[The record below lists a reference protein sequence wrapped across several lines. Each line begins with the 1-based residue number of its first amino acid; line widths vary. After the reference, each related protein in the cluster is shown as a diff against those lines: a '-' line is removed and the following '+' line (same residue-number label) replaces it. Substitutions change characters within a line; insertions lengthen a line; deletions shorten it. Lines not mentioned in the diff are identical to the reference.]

1 MFVYICSYLLKV
13 MPVSVLCTFV
23 CYCERIVHICFLWV
37 FCAHLFTFALRW
49 AYCTHWFIVCA
60 LCMFMLVNSES
71 VLCKCLLLLASL
83 LWVHIMCRTF
93 VCCGCIV
100 CMSYERIWRICLHVF
115 NLKVKSVFVYLLFVG
130 VLCTFVCIC
139 SRWRVYLHI
148 CLLWAYMY
156 CAHLFALLIRAHHVT
171 VHMWVVSVSC
181 TCVVRVLCTCLHL
194 LWVHIIV
201 WSGYD

>member
-1 MFVYICSYLLKV
+1 MSAFVHICWMWYQWVYCAHLFV
-13 MPVSVLCTFV
+13 TVSVLCTFPFYWCFV
-23 CYCERIVHICFLWV
+23 HIYLHLPSGERIAHTDLLCVY
-37 FCAHLFTFALRW
+37 CARSSLLTRRVYHK
-49 AYCTHWFIVCA
+49 
-60 LCMFMLVNSES
+60 
-71 VLCKCLLLLASL
+71 LCKCLLLLASL

-100 CMSYERIWRICLHVF
+100 CMSYERIWHICLHVF
-115 NLKVKSVFVYLLFVG
+115 NLKVKSVFAYLLVVG

-139 SRWRVYLHI
+139 SKWRVYLNI
-148 CLLWAYMY
+148 CLFWAY
-156 CAHLFALLIRAHHVT
+156 CAHLFAFWIRAHHVT

-201 WSGYD
+201 WGGYD